1 MSEESFP
8 EPSGPPDPGPGEAT
22 ARTRAVLAGMGAP
35 ESLAAPLV
43 TALGPGAATELSEDP
58 WRILSLRQVTPQQA
72 DTCAR
77 RALGASS
84 SPEDPRRGRAFIS
97 HLLGQAAR
105 HGHTALEE
113 RHLERAARSLGL
125 PSPSDAVKAAL
136 DHGEVTLFESMPE
149 PEEDDPG
156 GAEPAE
162 MPEPT
167 RHYAPARLG
176 LAEQQLGEG
185 ITRLSATSEPLMD
198 PVTAAEAVQDVVTRY
213 GIDVDPRTSSALG
226 AVALRG
232 VTVLTHDAGSASA
245 VAHALVGAAAIAA
258 GSDTGIAVTAPT
270 TQAAAVLN
278 AELTGIGDG
287 DDEPAVEVVPLG
299 RLLECE
305 LPGSFGRGAARPVE
319 AGLVI
324 VAEAMA
330 LDVERAAALVEACAD
345 GTHLV
350 FVADPSQAPSAGPG
364 AVVSNTI
371 GSGTVAVAELGSATE
386 PDPLARLATMTAQ
399 GELDRVEAPGR
410 EVVVVPASSG
420 TEAARRVVQLLT
432 DSIPRV
438 LRIPTEHVQV
448 VAATAGGDSG
458 TEALNTLCKNQLNP
472 GPGAHHGFDPGDRVR
487 LGADGPGYSAGDTG
501 YVRQG
506 GDAGVRVELAD
517 TRVVTV
523 ADPAHLSPGWAVS
536 VADAHGG
543 LWPAV
548 VAVFPPETKGSRP
561 QVYTAMTRARRHL
574 SIVHA
579 AGPDLARAVRQQAT
593 IDRHTRLADILREG

>member
-1 MSEESFP
+1 MSEESSP
-8 EPSGPPDPGPGEAT
+8 EPSGPPDPGEAI

-43 TALGPGAATELSEDP
+43 TALGPGAAAELADDP
-58 WRILSLRQVTPQQA
+58 WRILALRQVTPQQA
-72 DTCAR
+72 DTCAQ
-77 RALGASS
+77 RALGTGSLA
-84 SPEDPRRGRAFIS
+84 EDPRRGRAFVS
-97 HLLGQAAR
+97 HLLRRETR

-113 RHLERAARSLGL
+113 RQLERAARSLGL
-125 PSPSDAVKAAL
+125 SSPSEAVTAAL
-136 DHGEVTLFESMPE
+136 DHGEVMLFETMPE
-149 PEEDDPG
+149 PEEDDSG

-162 MPEPT
+162 MPDPT
-167 RHYAPARLG
+167 RHYAPARVG
-176 LAEQQLGEG
+176 LAEQELGEG
-185 ITRLSATSEPLMD
+185 INRLSATSEPLMD
-198 PVTAAEAVQDVVTRY
+198 PVTAAETVEAVVAKY
-213 GIDVDPRTSSALG
+213 GLDVDPRTSAALG

-245 VAHALVGAAAIAA
+245 VAHALVSAAAIAA
-258 GSDTGIAVTAPT
+258 GSDTSIAVTAPT

-278 AELTGIGDG
+278 AELAGIGNEDDG
-287 DDEPAVEVVPLG
+287 PGVGVVPLG

-305 LPGSFGRGAARPVE
+305 RPGSFGRGAARPID

-364 AVVSNTI
+364 AVVSDTI
-371 GSGTVAVAELGSATE
+371 GSGTVAVAELGSAAE
-386 PDPLARLATMTAQ
+386 PGPLARLATMAAQ
-399 GELDRVEAPGR
+399 GELDRVDAPDHEA
-410 EVVVVPASSG
+410 VVVPASSG
-420 TEAARRVVQLLT
+420 SEAAHRTVQLLT

-438 LRIPTEHVQV
+438 LRIPAEQVQV
-448 VAATAGGDSG
+448 IAATAGGDAG
-458 TEALNTLCKNQLNP
+458 TEALNTACKNQLNP

-487 LGADGPGYSAGDTG
+487 LSADGPGYSAGDTG
-501 YVRQG
+501 HVRRG
-506 GDAGVRVELAD
+506 DDAGVRVELAD
-517 TRVVTV
+517 TSVVTV

-548 VAVFPPETKGSRP
+548 AAVFPPETRGSRP
-561 QVYTAMTRARRHL
+561 QVYTAMTRTRRHL

-579 AGPDLARAVRQQAT
+579 AGPDLARAVREQAT